1 MSRRNTAPKPRLAGA
16 VTIAYVHD
24 TDVAHS
30 WHRSMVDLLLHDLGT
45 STRVMRGGYI
55 AVRYSTGGIVK
66 ARNEAVAMFMA
77 AKEDSEW
84 LFWVDTDMG
93 FADDTL
99 AKLLEVADPTEHP
112 IVGALCFASKEI
124 RPDGLNGYWTAPLPT
139 VMDWH
144 VQPDGVAGFLARHDY
159 EKDAVVRCS
168 GTGSACIL
176 IHRSV
181 FERLGPAPYEP
192 LRNPT
197 TGDLIGEDLSFRA
210 RAAQAD
216 IPIHV
221 HTGVPTSHL
230 KPIWMG
236 EAQFA
241 MWPRS

>member
-1 MSRRNTAPKPRLAGA
+1 MSPSSPANRPNPGSA
-16 VTIAYVHD
+16 
-24 TDVAHS
+24 
-30 WHRSMVDLLLHDLGT
+30 
-45 STRVMRGGYI
+45 RGGDWPRVRLH
-55 AVRYSTGGIVK
+55 AVSGTGGTGK
-66 ARNEAVAMFMA
+66 TTVAA
-77 AKEDSEW
+77 A
-84 LFWVDTDMG
+84 
-93 FADDTL
+93 
-99 AKLLEVADPTEHP
+99 
-112 IVGALCFASKEI
+112 
-124 RPDGLNGYWTAPLPT
+124 
-139 VMDWH
+139 
-144 VQPDGVAGFLARHDY
+144 LARHDY

-197 TGDLIGEDLSFRA
+197 TGDLIGEDLSFCA